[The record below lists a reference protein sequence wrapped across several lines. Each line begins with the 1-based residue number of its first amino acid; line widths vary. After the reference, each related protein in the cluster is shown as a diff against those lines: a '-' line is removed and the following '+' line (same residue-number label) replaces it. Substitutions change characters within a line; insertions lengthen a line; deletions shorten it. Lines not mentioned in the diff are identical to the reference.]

1 MKSFKPKNSA
11 GHEGISGRL
20 LKLGEYIFSKPFSH
34 MCNSSWRLKYSIVKP
49 IKKKKGDKTNMTNY
63 RPISLLTTFS
73 KILETVKYNR
83 LN

>member
-49 IKKKKGDKTNMTNY
+49 IKKKK
-63 RPISLLTTFS
+63 
-73 KILETVKYNR
+73 V
-83 LN
+83 